1 MHHQSN
7 NKEAI
12 YDRHAHSPALISLY
26 PFRQALGTLPGEKL
40 AGVLNIVA
48 EGKSALGMNGNGDE
62 LELDI
67 DQLDDDTLLKLEKY
81 TTGVLAVRPQT
92 LGSMASSDLPSI
104 LRAPKWIEMVLGTW
118 RRSTNGAEPCC

>member
-1 MHHQSN
+1 MQYTSSVQQQGS
-7 NKEAI
+7 
-12 YDRHAHSPALISLY
+12 YLLHACALSGTNTLY
-26 PFRQALGTLPGEKL
+26 PFWQALGTLPGEKL

-104 LRAPKWIEMVLGTW
+104 LRAP
-118 RRSTNGAEPCC
+118 N